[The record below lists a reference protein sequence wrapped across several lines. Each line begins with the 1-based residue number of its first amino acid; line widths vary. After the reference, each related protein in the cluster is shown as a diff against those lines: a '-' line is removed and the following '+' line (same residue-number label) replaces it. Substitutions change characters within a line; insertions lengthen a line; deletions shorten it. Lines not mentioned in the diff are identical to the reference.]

1 MVNPRRS
8 LKRNKVSN
16 GYTDKVKRALEAKI
30 CCLQN
35 SISNLG
41 INNKSIS
48 SSTDYELVLL
58 EGELLTH
65 VVVES
70 DDSITFNI
78 GTSNSGTELYTDTI
92 SDGYEVISLDQFAN
106 GGNITLYFSG
116 YDPSSVKI
124 HFFIQKAKLYI

>member
-1 MVNPRRS
+1 
-8 LKRNKVSN
+8 VSN
-16 GYTDKVKRALEAKI
+16 SYTDKIKNILEAKI
-30 CCLQN
+30 YCLQN

-48 SSTDYELVLL
+48 TSTDYDLILL

-70 DDSITFNI
+70 EDFITFNI
-78 GTSNSGTELYTDTI
+78 GTTALGTDIYTDTI
-92 SDGYEVISLDQFAN
+92 ADGYEVISLDQFAN

-116 YDPSSVKI
+116 YSPSSVKL

>member
-1 MVNPRRS
+1 M
-8 LKRNKVSN
+8 SN
-16 GYTDKVKRALEAKI
+16 GYTDKVKRSLEAKI
-30 CCLQN
+30 GCLQN

-41 INNKSIS
+41 INNKSLSI
-48 SSTDYELVLL
+48 STDYDLILL

-70 DDSITFNI
+70 EDPITFNI
-78 GTSNSGTELYTDTI
+78 GTTALGTDIYTDTI
-92 SDGYEVISLDQFAN
+92 ADGYEVISVDQFAN

-116 YDPSSVKI
+116 YSPSSVKL

>member
-1 MVNPRRS
+1 M
-8 LKRNKVSN
+8 SN
-16 GYTDKVKRALEAKI
+16 SYTDKIKNILEGKI
-30 CCLQN
+30 YCLQN

-48 SSTDYELVLL
+48 TSTDYDLILL

-70 DDSITFNI
+70 EDFITFNI
-78 GTSNSGTELYTDTI
+78 GTTALGTDIYTDTI
-92 SDGYEVISLDQFAN
+92 ADGYEVISLDQFAN

-116 YDPSSVKI
+116 YSPSSVKL

>member
-1 MVNPRRS
+1 M
-8 LKRNKVSN
+8 SN
-16 GYTDKVKRALEAKI
+16 SYTDKIKKNLEAQI
-30 CCLQN
+30 CCLKTAIS
-35 SISNLG
+35 SIG

-48 SSTDYELVLL
+48 TSSDYELVLL

-78 GTSNSGTELYTDTI
+78 GTTALGTEIYTDTI
-92 SDGYEVISLDQFAN
+92 SDGYEVISVDQFAN
-106 GGNITLYFSG
+106 GGDFSLYFSG
-116 YDPSSVKI
+116 FAPSTVKI

>member
-1 MVNPRRS
+1 M
-8 LKRNKVSN
+8 SN

-48 SSTDYELVLL
+48 TSTNYELVLL

-70 DDSITFNI
+70 EDSITFNI
-78 GTSNSGTELYTDTI
+78 GTTDLGTDIYTDTI

-106 GGNITLYFSG
+106 GGSTTLYFSG
-116 YDPSSVKI
+116 YSPSSVKL